1 MFFKLSWPQSWD
13 MRCLFVYPLGKSAS
27 EAGKLLGAVNETR
40 PENSKMHAKTN
51 EQSAVEDPNLGDD
64 NNGNT
69 QVYFN
74 ITNKR
79 LERLE
84 KEERDLKDQIKNI
97 RGVQCNIS
105 DAELMVSAFKWRSE
119 KRIFGVNFDIND
131 CCFV

>member
-1 MFFKLSWPQSWD
+1 

-27 EAGKLLGAVNETR
+27 ETGKLLGAVNETT
-40 PENSKMHAKTN
+40 PEKSRMHAKTN
-51 EQSAVEDPNLGDD
+51 EQSAVEDPNLGGD

-84 KEERDLKDQIKNI
+84 KEATDLEDQIKNI
-97 RGVQCNIS
+97 RGVHCNIS
-105 DAELMVSAFKWRSE
+105 DAELWVR
-119 KRIFGVNFDIND
+119 
-131 CCFV
+131 CF

>member
-1 MFFKLSWPQSWD
+1 

-27 EAGKLLGAVNETR
+27 EAGKLLGAVNETT

-74 ITNKR
+74 TTNKR

-84 KEERDLKDQIKNI
+84 KEARDLKDQIKNI

-105 DAELMVSAFKWRSE
+105 DAELMVSAFK
-119 KRIFGVNFDIND
+119 
-131 CCFV
+131 

>member
-1 MFFKLSWPQSWD
+1 M
-13 MRCLFVYPLGKSAS
+13 YPLGKSAS
-27 EAGKLLGAVNETR
+27 ETGKLLGAVNETT
-40 PENSKMHAKTN
+40 PEKSKMHAKTN

-84 KEERDLKDQIKNI
+84 KEARDLKDQIKNI

-105 DAELMVSAFKWRSE
+105 DAELMVSAFQ
-119 KRIFGVNFDIND
+119 KRGFSGLILISMTV
-131 CCFV
+131 VLSRPT